1 MNKTPTMQA
10 SVSEVLMSARRAEC
24 GLRTQYWPVALI
36 SDPPAD
42 DSAGSNAE
50 FSSRCCKAS
59 TSRAICLE

>member
-24 GLRTQYWPVALI
+24 GLRTQYCPVALI
-36 SDPPAD
+36 ADPPAD
-42 DSAGSNAE
+42 DSGSNAE